1 MSALKS
7 AEDFKNGEKLNAAKA
22 GPLRVLCLTVG
33 GGALLLFLIVAL
45 LAKGD
50 FQKGMAY
57 SWLFAVVYFI
67 SLAAGGIFWTL
78 LHHASNSGWGI
89 VVRRLMETLGS
100 VIPVLFVLSLPI
112 ILIPGA
118 RDALWEW
125 FPETARTEEAWKK
138 EGAEVVKAHTE
149 EVKAQIEAGRSA
161 LSARETESAAA
172 LSKAQPGEKA
182 AIEAALAEAKAA
194 QEKLEA
200 TDLSEEKVGEKQHH
214 KHFKHESAILASKS
228 SYLNPFAW
236 YVRFALYFVGLTG
249 VIYCLRSW
257 SLKSDTDGA
266 SAGRLF
272 RLMRKWSCGFLPIF
286 AVSWTFLMFDWL
298 MALDYTWFS
307 TMWGVYL
314 FAGAALNSMAFLILL
329 LVGLQR
335 SGHLTKVV
343 TPEHFH
349 IMGKLMHAFVIF
361 WAYVAFSQ
369 FFLIWYA
376 NMTEE
381 TKFFLLRNSDG
392 WNLYAKVFLV
402 AGHFFVPFVFLLIRA
417 TKTSLT
423 WIAVAAIWNL
433 AMHFFDLYYVI
444 IPERGPSITHGKD
457 LMISYAWIT
466 DLLAFVAVGGIFC
479 YFILRN
485 LGQGS
490 LFPCRDPRLDES
502 LNLTN

>member
-7 AEDFKNGEKLNAAKA
+7 AEDFKNGEKLNAAHA

-33 GGALLLFLIVAL
+33 AGALVLFLIVAL

-50 FQKGMAY
+50 YQKGMAY
-57 SWLFAVVYFI
+57 SWLFAVVYFLSI
-67 SLAAGGIFWTL
+67 AAGAIFWTL
-78 LHHASNSGWGI
+78 LHHASNSGWGT
-89 VVRRLMETLGS
+89 VVRRLMETVGS
-100 VIPVLFVLSLPI
+100 VIPMVFVLSLPI
-112 ILIPGA
+112 VLIPGA

-125 FPETARTEEAWKK
+125 FPETARVHKGWEEHGQEAVKERTEAMK
-138 EGAEVVKAHTE
+138 AE
-149 EVKAQIEAGRSA
+149 IEAGRAA
-161 LSARETESAAA
+161 LAAKEAAVAAA
-172 LSKAQPGEKA
+172 LPKAQPGEKA
-182 AIEAALAEAKAA
+182 ALEADLTIAKAA
-194 QEKLEA
+194 QQKLESV
-200 TDLSEEKVGEKQHH
+200 DLSEKAVGEAEAK
-214 KHFKHESAILASKS
+214 KHFKHESALLANKS
-228 SYLNPFAW
+228 GYLNPGFWYFRFVLFA
-236 YVRFALYFVGLTG
+236 VALTG
-249 VIYCLRSW
+249 IIYLLRAW
-257 SLKSDTDGA
+257 SLRSDTDGA

-272 RLMRKWSCGFLPIF
+272 RMMRKWSCGFLPLF

-335 SGHLTKVV
+335 SGHLLKVV
-343 TPEHFH
+343 TQEHYH
-349 IMGKLMHAFVIF
+349 IMGKLMLTFVIF

-381 TKFFLLRNSDG
+381 TKFYLLRNTDG

-402 AGHFFVPFVFLLIRA
+402 AGHFFLPFVFLLVRA
-417 TKTSLT
+417 AKTNLT
-423 WIAVAAIWNL
+423 WIAGAALWNM

-444 IPERGPSITHGKD
+444 IPERGVSVTHGAQ
-457 LMISYAWIT
+457 LMIPYAWIM
-466 DLLAFVAVGGIFC
+466 DIIAFVAVGGIFC
-479 YFILRN
+479 YFVLRN
-485 LGQGS
+485 LAQGS